1 MSPSLSYCSFDPLSL
16 FHRLVAGAQQA
27 GFTSMSSKPGGWGG
41 MSHDNHV
48 LSCDLCIAFTG
59 NRRRQVQVR

>member
-1 MSPSLSYCSFDPLSL
+1 M
-16 FHRLVAGAQQA
+16 AGAQQA

-41 MSHDNHV
+41 MSHDNNV